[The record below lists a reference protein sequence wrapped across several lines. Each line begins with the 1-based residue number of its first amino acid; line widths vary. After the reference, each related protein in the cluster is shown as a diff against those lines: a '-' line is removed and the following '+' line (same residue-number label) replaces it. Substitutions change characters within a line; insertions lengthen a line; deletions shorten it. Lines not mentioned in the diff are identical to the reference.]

1 MLMAAVISVLIG
13 VALGQRFKIW
23 VLPPILVLTIFFA
36 VVAAFMGVGV
46 WVAAEASLTMVVGFQ
61 VGYLLGIG
69 LRHLMVVS
77 RANRLRRAVSSGLF
91 ATRSP
96 AH

>member
-1 MLMAAVISVLIG
+1 MLMAAALSVLVG
-13 VALGQRFKIW
+13 MALGQRFKIW
-23 VLPPILVLTIFFA
+23 VLPPILVLTIFLA
-36 VVAAFMGVGV
+36 IVAALMGVGV
-46 WVAAEASLTMVVGFQ
+46 WAAAAASLTMIVGFQ

-69 LRHLMVVS
+69 LRYLMAVG
-77 RANRLRRAVSSGLF
+77 RANRLRRASSGGLV